1 MRVEFHL
8 SLSELTALERCEKS
22 AERARRM
29 RIVILAMSGW
39 TAPAV
44 AMATGLSRRV
54 CQEWVARFN
63 ESGLSGLEDRRGRAS
78 RSSLTPEQE
87 VAVRQRIE
95 SGPTEVDQVCS
106 LRGKDFQ
113 RILAEEFGVQR
124 SLTAV
129 YNLLHSL
136 GYSYLRP
143 RPIHR
148 KSDPVAMEEFKQQWP
163 EKLKSIAASHPDKQL
178 QVYFQDESRFG
189 QQGTTTSVW
198 AKKGSRPTAIRQTEY
213 QYLWVIGAVCPR
225 TGHAEGLISPQL
237 NTEIINLFLAQFS
250 RTLPP
255 DEHAVMIWDRAGFHR
270 SHSLSVPGNITLV
283 QLPPYSPEL
292 NPIENLWHYL
302 KSHHW
307 SNRAYDNY
315 DALEEAAMTA
325 WKQSVLDTEL
335 MKTVCNAPYLKT
347 R

>member
-8 SLSELTALERCEKS
+8 PVSELARLERCEKS
-22 AERARRM
+22 AERARRI
-29 RIVILAMSGW
+29 RIVILAMNGW

-63 ESGLSGLEDRRGRAS
+63 ESGLSGLDDRRGRQS
-78 RSSLTPEQE
+78 RSPLTAEQE
-87 VAVRQRIE
+87 IAVRHRIE
-95 SGPTEVDQVCS
+95 SGPTDVDEVCS

-113 RILAEEFGVQR
+113 RILSEEFGVRR
-124 SLTAV
+124 SLAAV
-129 YNLLHSL
+129 YDLLHSL

-148 KSDPVAMEEFKQQWP
+148 KSDPAAMEQFKQEWP
-163 EKLKSIAASHPDKQL
+163 GKLQSIAATHPDQQL

-189 QQGTTTSVW
+189 QQGTTTNVW
-198 AKKGSRPTAIRQTEY
+198 AKKGSRPMAIRQTEY
-213 QYLWVIGAVCPR
+213 QYLWVIGAVNPQ

-237 NTEIINLFLAQFS
+237 NTEIINLFLTQFS
-250 RTLPP
+250 STLPP
-255 DEHAVMIWDRAGFHR
+255 NEHAVIIWDGAGFHR
-270 SHSLSVPGNITLV
+270 SHSLSVPANITLV
-283 QLPPYSPEL
+283 QLPPYSPEQ

-307 SNRAYDNY
+307 SNRAYDDY
-315 DALEEAAMTA
+315 DALEEAAIAA
-325 WKQSVLDTEL
+325 WQKSVLDTEL
-335 MKTVCNAPYLKT
+335 MKTVCAVPYIQT

>member
-1 MRVEFHL
+1 MEAGRWVEFHL

-22 AERARRM
+22 AELARRI
-29 RIVILAMSGW
+29 RIVILAMNGW

-63 ESGLSGLEDRRGRAS
+63 KSGLSGLDDRRGRVS
-78 RSSLTPEQE
+78 RAPLTSEQE

-113 RILAEEFGVQR
+113 RILSEEFGVQR

-163 EKLKSIAASHPDKQL
+163 EKQQSIAARHPDKWL

-198 AKKGSRPTAIRQTEY
+198 AKKGSRLTAIRQTEN

-237 NTEIINLFLAQFS
+237 NTENHQPVS
-250 RTLPP
+250 
-255 DEHAVMIWDRAGFHR
+255 G
-270 SHSLSVPGNITLV
+270 
-283 QLPPYSPEL
+283 
-292 NPIENLWHYL
+292 
-302 KSHHW
+302 
-307 SNRAYDNY
+307 
-315 DALEEAAMTA
+315 
-325 WKQSVLDTEL
+325 SVLTH
-335 MKTVCNAPYLKT
+335 AFA
-347 R
+347 

>member
-1 MRVEFHL
+1 MEAGMWVEFHL

-22 AERARRM
+22 AELARRI
-29 RIVILAMSGW
+29 RIVILAMNGW

-63 ESGLSGLEDRRGRAS
+63 QSGLSGLDDRRGRVS
-78 RSSLTPEQE
+78 RSPLTSEQE

-113 RILAEEFGVQR
+113 RIQSEEFGVQR

-129 YNLLHSL
+129 HNLLHSL

-163 EKLKSIAASHPDKQL
+163 EKQQSIAARHPDK
-178 QVYFQDESRFG
+178 
-189 QQGTTTSVW
+189 
-198 AKKGSRPTAIRQTEY
+198 
-213 QYLWVIGAVCPR
+213 
-225 TGHAEGLISPQL
+225 
-237 NTEIINLFLAQFS
+237 
-250 RTLPP
+250 
-255 DEHAVMIWDRAGFHR
+255 
-270 SHSLSVPGNITLV
+270 
-283 QLPPYSPEL
+283 
-292 NPIENLWHYL
+292 
-302 KSHHW
+302 
-307 SNRAYDNY
+307 
-315 DALEEAAMTA
+315 
-325 WKQSVLDTEL
+325 
-335 MKTVCNAPYLKT
+335 
-347 R
+347 